1 MSRDVRT
8 QLLLL
13 PLAAIVLI
21 WTLLP
26 FYHMVVLSLTPKDE
40 AFAGRLWPDRPTLEN
55 YGIVLTQADFYLQ
68 SFWRQLANS
77 VFAAVMT
84 CAIVLTVASF
94 ASFAIGRL
102 KVRYGDAVSNLALLT
117 YLIPATFLAIPM
129 YQVMA
134 TYGLLNSIWALI
146 LSIATF
152 TTPYAIWVLRQ
163 YGDSV
168 PFELDEAAKVDG
180 ATPMQIYWLVY
191 IPLIRPALLAIG
203 TFALLHAWNEYLY
216 AFLMLSAE
224 SEMTIPVAMGLYAR
238 NDDAPWPVL
247 MALGIIYS
255 LPPTTLYY
263 AVRKYMVTGLTA
275 GGVKA

>member
-13 PLAAIVLI
+13 PLAAIILI

-26 FYHMVVLSLTPKDE
+26 FYHMVVLSLTPRDE

-55 YGIVLTQADFYLQ
+55 YGTVLTQGDFYLQ
-68 SFWRQLANS
+68 SFWQQLANS

-84 CAIVLTVASF
+84 CAIVLSVASF

-129 YQVMA
+129 FQVMA
-134 TYGLLNSIWALI
+134 TYGLLNNIWALI

-163 YGDSV
+163 YADSV
-168 PFELDEAAKVDG
+168 PFELDEAARVDG
-180 ATPMQIYWLVY
+180 AAPLQIYWLVY

-224 SEMTIPVAMGLYAR
+224 DQMTLPVAMGLYSR

-275 GGVKA
+275 GGVKS

>member
-1 MSRDVRT
+1 MSPKVRH
-8 QLLLL
+8 QLLLI
-13 PLAAIVLI
+13 PVAALVLV

-26 FYHMVVLSLTPKDE
+26 LYHMLVLSLTPRDA
-40 AFAGRLWPDRPTLEN
+40 AFAGKLWPDAPTLEN
-55 YGIVLTQADFYLQ
+55 YAIVLTQADYYLQ
-68 SFWRQLANS
+68 YFWRQLGNS

-84 CAIVLTVASF
+84 CVIVLTVASF

-102 KVRYGDAVSNLALLT
+102 KVRYGDLVSNLALMT
-117 YLIPATFLAIPM
+117 YLIPAAFLAIPM

-134 TYGLLNSIWALI
+134 RYGLLNSIWAMI

-152 TTPYAIWVLRQ
+152 TIPYAIWVFRQ

-180 ATPMQIYWLVY
+180 ATPLQIFWLVY
-191 IPLIRPALLAIG
+191 IPLIRPAMLAIAS
-203 TFALLHAWNEYLY
+203 FALLHAWNEYLY
-216 AFLMLSAE
+216 AFLMLS
-224 SEMTIPVAMGLYAR
+224 SEPKMTVPVAMGLFMR

-247 MALGIIYS
+247 MALAVIYS
-255 LPPTTLYY
+255 VPPAALYY

-275 GGVKA
+275 GSVKS

>member
-13 PLAAIVLI
+13 PLAAIILI

-26 FYHMVVLSLTPKDE
+26 FYHMVVLSLTPRDE

-55 YGIVLTQADFYLQ
+55 YGTVLTQGDFYLQ
-68 SFWRQLANS
+68 SFWQQLANS

-84 CAIVLTVASF
+84 CAIVLSVASF

-134 TYGLLNSIWALI
+134 TYGLLNNIWALI

-163 YGDSV
+163 YADSV
-168 PFELDEAAKVDG
+168 PFELDEAARVDG
-180 ATPMQIYWLVY
+180 AAPLQIYWLVY
-191 IPLIRPALLAIG
+191 IPLIRPAMLAIG

-224 SEMTIPVAMGLYAR
+224 DQMTLPVAMGLYSR

-275 GGVKA
+275 GGVKS

>member
-1 MSRDVRT
+1 MTRNVRI
-8 QLLLL
+8 QLMLL
-13 PLAAIVLI
+13 PLAAVVLI

-26 FYHMVVLSLTPKDE
+26 IYHMLVLSLTPRD
-40 AFAGRLWPDRPTLEN
+40 ASFAGKLWPDSPTLAN
-55 YGIVLTQADFYLQ
+55 YGVVLTQADYYLQ
-68 SFWRQLANS
+68 NFWRQLFNS
-77 VFAAVMT
+77 VFAAAMT
-84 CAIVLTVASF
+84 CAIVLTVAST

-102 KVRYGDAVSNLALLT
+102 KVRYGDVVSNLALLT

-134 TYGLLNSIWALI
+134 AYGLLNSIWALI

-168 PFELDEAAKVDG
+168 PFELDEAARIDG
-180 ATPMQIYWLVY
+180 ASPLQLFRLVY

-203 TFALLHAWNEYLY
+203 SFAVLHAWNEYLY

-224 SEMTIPVAMGLYAR
+224 SQMTLPVVMGLFVR

-247 MALGIIYS
+247 MALGVIYA
-255 LPPTTLYY
+255 LPPTMLYY

-275 GGVKA
+275 GGVKS

>member
-1 MSRDVRT
+1 MPRSVRS
-8 QLLLL
+8 QILLV
-13 PLAAIVLI
+13 PLAAVVLV

-26 FYHMVVLSLTPKDE
+26 LYHMLVLSLTPTS
-40 AFAGRLWPDRPTLEN
+40 ATFAGKLWPDAPTLAN
-55 YGIVLTQADFYLQ
+55 YVTVLTQDDYYLQ
-68 SFWRQLANS
+68 HFWRQLWNS
-77 VFAAVMT
+77 VFAAAMT
-84 CAIVLTVASF
+84 CLIVLAVASL

-102 KVRYGDAVSNLALLT
+102 KVRYGDVVSNLALMT
-117 YLIPATFLAIPM
+117 YLIPAAFLAIPM

-134 TYGLLNSIWALI
+134 GYGLLDSIWALI

-180 ATPMQIYWLVY
+180 ASPMQIFWLVY
-191 IPLIRPALLAIG
+191 LPLIRPAMLAIG
-203 TFALLHAWNEYLY
+203 AFALLHAWNEYLY

-224 SEMTIPVAMGLYAR
+224 RKMTLPVVMGLFLS

-247 MALGIIYS
+247 MALGVVYS
-255 LPPTTLYY
+255 LPPAALYY

-275 GGVKA
+275 GGVKS

>member
-1 MSRDVRT
+1 MSRDIRT

-13 PLAAIVLI
+13 PLAAIILI

-26 FYHMVVLSLTPKDE
+26 FYHMVVLSLTPRDE

-55 YGIVLTQADFYLQ
+55 YGTVLTQGDFYLQ
-68 SFWRQLANS
+68 SFWQQLANS

-84 CAIVLTVASF
+84 CAIVLSVASF

-134 TYGLLNSIWALI
+134 TYGLLNNIWALI

-163 YGDSV
+163 YADSV
-168 PFELDEAAKVDG
+168 PFELDEAARVDG
-180 ATPMQIYWLVY
+180 AAPLQIYWLVY

-224 SEMTIPVAMGLYAR
+224 DQMTLPVAMGLYSR

-275 GGVKA
+275 GGVKS

>member
-13 PLAAIVLI
+13 PLAAIILI

-26 FYHMVVLSLTPKDE
+26 FYHMVVLSLTPRDE

-55 YGIVLTQADFYLQ
+55 YGTVLTQGDFYLQ
-68 SFWRQLANS
+68 SFWQQLANS

-84 CAIVLTVASF
+84 CAIVLSVASF

-102 KVRYGDAVSNLALLT
+102 KVRFGDAVSNLALLT

-129 YQVMA
+129 FQVMA
-134 TYGLLNSIWALI
+134 TYGLLNNIWALI

-163 YGDSV
+163 YADSV
-168 PFELDEAAKVDG
+168 PFELDEAARVDG
-180 ATPMQIYWLVY
+180 AAPLQIYWLVY

-224 SEMTIPVAMGLYAR
+224 DQMTLPVAMGLYSR

-275 GGVKA
+275 GGVKS

>member
-1 MSRDVRT
+1 MNRSILN
-8 QLLLL
+8 QLLLI
-13 PLAAIVLI
+13 PVAALVLI

-26 FYHMVVLSLTPKDE
+26 LYHMLVLSLTPTDA
-40 AFAGRLWPDRPTLEN
+40 AFAGRLWPDNPTLKN
-55 YGIVLTQADFYLQ
+55 YATVLTQGDYYLKY
-68 SFWRQLANS
+68 FWQQLGNS
-77 VFAAVMT
+77 VFAAAMT
-84 CAIVLTVASF
+84 CIIVLSVASF

-102 KVRYGDAVSNLALLT
+102 KVRYGDIVSNVALMT
-117 YLIPATFLAIPM
+117 YLIPAAFLAIPM

-134 TYGLLNSIWALI
+134 TYELINTIWALI
-146 LSIATF
+146 LSVATF

-180 ATPMQIYWLVY
+180 ATPLQIYRLVY
-191 IPLIRPALLAIG
+191 IPLIRPALLAIA

-216 AFLMLSAE
+216 AFLMLANE
-224 SEMTIPVAMGLYAR
+224 SEMTMPVAMGLFLN

-247 MALGIIYS
+247 MAMGVIYS
-255 LPPTTLYY
+255 LPPATLYY

-275 GGVKA
+275 GGVKS

>member
-1 MSRDVRT
+1 MRRDIRN
-8 QLLLL
+8 QILLI
-13 PLAAIVLI
+13 PLAIVILV

-26 FYHMVVLSLTPKDE
+26 LYHMLVLSLTPTDD
-40 AFAGRLWPDRPTLEN
+40 AFAGRLWPDSPTLEN
-55 YGIVLTQADFYLQ
+55 YVIVFTQGDYYLQ
-68 SFWRQLANS
+68 YFWRQLGNS
-77 VFAAVMT
+77 IFAAIMT
-84 CAIVLTVASF
+84 CALVLSVASF

-102 KVRYGDAVSNLALLT
+102 KVRYGEVVSNLALMT
-117 YLIPATFLAIPM
+117 YLIPAAFLAIPM

-134 TYGLLNSIWALI
+134 TYELINTIWALI
-146 LSIATF
+146 LSVATF

-180 ATPMQIYWLVY
+180 ATPFQIFRLVY
-191 IPLIRPALLAIG
+191 IPLIRPALLAIS

-224 SEMTIPVAMGLYAR
+224 REMTLPVAMGLFLN
-238 NDDAPWPVL
+238 NDDAPWQLL
-247 MALGIIYS
+247 MAVGVIYS
-255 LPPTTLYY
+255 LPPATLYY

-275 GGVKA
+275 GGVKS